1 MKHKPITLL
10 LILLLFIVFYGCEK
24 HPFDYRNKFI
34 GDYDFLVNLRT
45 WIPPDSVTETDYNY
59 SGKISYGSGDDFVK
73 INFLDDKEVD
83 CRLFED
89 GSLKVNSIRGEF
101 ESTKKLRF
109 ITEYGGLG
117 GKATYYVSGKK
128 TK

>member
-34 GDYDFLVNLRT
+34 GDYDFSVHLRV
-45 WIPPDSVTETDYNY
+45 WIPPDSVTETDYKY
-59 SGKISYGSGDDFVK
+59 SGEISYGNGDHLVK
-73 INFLDDKEVD
+73 INFLDDKDID

-89 GSLKVNSIRGEF
+89 GSLKYNTIRGEF
-101 ESTKKLRF
+101 ESTKKLHF
-109 ITEYGGLG
+109 ISEYGGLG
-117 GKATYYVSGKK
+117 GKATYTVSGEKVK
-128 TK
+128 